1 VSEPTLAVV
10 KVGGSLFDWSEL
22 PDCLAAY
29 LAARHA
35 RNAGEHL
42 VLIAGGGP
50 AADWIRS
57 LDQLHS
63 LGDVAAHRLA
73 LHALDLTAK
82 VLAGLLPGSLLV
94 DRLEMLD
101 TACDRRA
108 IMIASPRQ
116 MLAEIERAGA
126 GPLPAT
132 WDVTSDAIAA
142 RIAVHLEAR
151 TLVLLKSARLPEGAN
166 REDAARLGLVD
177 PMLPSVARL
186 IPQVEYVNLRSQPI
200 DCRLLPA

>member
-1 VSEPTLAVV
+1 VSEPILAVV
-10 KVGGSLFDWSEL
+10 KVGGSLFDWSKL
-22 PDCLAAY
+22 PGCLAAY
-29 LAARHA
+29 LAARRA
-35 RNAGEHL
+35 RNAGEYS

-57 LDQLHS
+57 LDQIHK
-63 LGDVAAHRLA
+63 LGNVAADRLA
-73 LHALDLTAK
+73 VNSLDLTARF
-82 VLAGLLPGSLLV
+82 LAELLPGSLIV
-94 DRLEMLD
+94 DRLEMMIS
-101 TACDRRA
+101 ARDRRA
-108 IMIASPRQ
+108 ITILSPRHI
-116 MLAEIERAGA
+116 LAETERRGA
-126 GPLPAT
+126 GRLPAS

-151 TLVLLKSARLPEGAN
+151 TLVLLKSARLPEGAT